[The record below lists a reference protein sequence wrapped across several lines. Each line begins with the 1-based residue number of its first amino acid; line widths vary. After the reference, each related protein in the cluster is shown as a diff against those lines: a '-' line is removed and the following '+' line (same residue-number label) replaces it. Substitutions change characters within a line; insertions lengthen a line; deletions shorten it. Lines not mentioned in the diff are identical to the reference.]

1 MKVAEIFRMIRRSR
15 TSIAK
20 AQHRLAQIVHAA
32 IAVRVEIGA
41 DVVDVQVVVQVDA
54 AGVAVV
60 TAGEAVDG
68 MVVADTA
75 GDATK
80 ARPQTSL
87 LESGH

>member
-1 MKVAEIFRMIRRSR
+1 
-15 TSIAK
+15 
-20 AQHRLAQIVHAA
+20 
-32 IAVRVEIGA
+32 
-41 DVVDVQVVVQVDA
+41 VDVQVVAEVEVDA

-60 TAGEAVDG
+60 TAAEAVDG

-87 LESGH
+87 RRFGH